1 MKIVRGIKPNNALT
15 TFRTPASRRQEIEL
29 VFNNVVTQ
37 KDKTEYKLQNQELCK
52 QMKISQ

>member
-29 VFNNVVTQ
+29 VFKNVVTQ